1 MKKMVLAGAFALLLF
16 AANGYALDMNQ
27 PDEPASNGQLSED
40 EQQLLEILEM
50 LQNYDLLDE
59 IDVLSVMEEDQ

>member
-1 MKKMVLAGAFALLLF
+1 MRRLVLAWAFGVLLL
-16 AANGYALDMNQ
+16 AANGYALDEKR
-27 PDEPASNGQLSED
+27 PDEITPIGQLSED
-40 EQQLLEILEM
+40 EKQLLEILEM